1 MRVAI
6 FGSEH
11 GLPEAVF
18 QLITGREP
26 GQTVRDYISA
36 VATADF
42 PDQRLRE
49 LAAVIKP
56 DKTTPD
62 RPEFQM
68 FLGMGP
74 MWSDRKAGEVFGA
87 MTAYSGFVIVA
98 RDISDFDDI
107 YARIILTDA
116 EAVDNLLPRIA
127 KSVSGG
133 HDDPR
138 KLSLLERFAET
149 LSAGNPLLS
158 LALSDAEI
166 RLVSEYGFLSL
177 KPAVVAIQKEP
188 ELALPI
194 ERVSGDFQLALE
206 LSRLQENERAEMS
219 AELGLA
225 DPVPELLSKL
235 YKAAGLIHFFTPGP
249 KEVRAWNLR
258 RGAKAPEAAGR
269 VHTDMERGF
278 IRAMVARWDA
288 VVSAG
293 GWEALKKTGAI
304 QREGKDYIVQDGD
317 VIEVLF
323 SR

>member
-1 MRVAI
+1 MAI
-6 FGSEH
+6 FGSEQ
-11 GLPEAVF
+11 GLPETVF

-26 GQTVRDYISA
+26 GQAAKDYISA

-42 PDQRLRE
+42 PDQRLQE
-49 LAAVIKP
+49 LASAIKP
-56 DKTTPD
+56 AKTTPD

-74 MWSDRKAGEVFGA
+74 MWSDRKAGEIFGA
-87 MTAYSGFVIVA
+87 MAAYSGFIIVA
-98 RDISDFDDI
+98 RDISDFDDL
-107 YARIILTDA
+107 YARIILADS
-116 EAVDNLLPRIA
+116 EAVDNLLPKIA

-133 HDDPR
+133 HDDPK
-138 KLSLLERFAET
+138 KLALLERFTDA
-149 LSAGNPLLS
+149 LGKGNPLFSLS
-158 LALSDAEI
+158 LSETEI

-188 ELALPI
+188 ETALPV
-194 ERVSGDFQLALE
+194 EWVSGDFQLALE
-206 LSRLQENERAEMS
+206 LSRLPENERAEMA
-219 AELGLA
+219 AELAIA
-225 DPVPELLSKL
+225 DPVPDLLSKL

-249 KEVRAWNLR
+249 KEVRAWSLR

-293 GWEALKKTGAI
+293 GWEALKKRGAV
-304 QREGKDYIVQDGD
+304 QKEGKDYTVQDGD